1 MAKIAMIGAGS
12 VVFARRLL
20 ADMLS
25 YPQLAESTVFLMD
38 IDQSRLQ
45 LIASLAEKMV
55 AQEGLPTR
63 IEATTDRQEAL
74 DGANYV
80 ITMIQVGGLEA
91 FELDIAIPNR
101 YGIDQTVG
109 DSLGPGGVFRGLR
122 TIPVL
127 VDICHDMERC
137 CPDALLINYA
147 NPMAMNCWAM
157 NTATKI
163 RNVGLCHSVQGTAER
178 LASFLGAPMSEV
190 SYWVAGINHM
200 SWFLRFEWKGEDAY
214 PLLWRAMA
222 NPNIYAQEKVRW
234 EIMRHFGYF
243 VTESSHH
250 MSEYVPYFRKRPE
263 LVQKFV
269 TPRWDYLQVCKNG
282 WQPHYEEV
290 RRQIAGEVPIEI
302 GRSHEYGMQI
312 INAMETNV
320 PTSVNGNV
328 ANTGLVTNLP
338 DGCCV
343 EVPCLV
349 DKTGIH
355 PCHVGDLPPQ
365 CAALNRSNINV
376 QELAV
381 KAALTGDRDAA
392 RMAIALDP
400 LSEALLTLDE
410 ISEMVNEMFAAEA
423 AYLPQFK

>member
-25 YPQLAESTVFLMD
+25 YPQLSESTVHLMD

-45 LIASLAEKMV
+45 LIASLAEKMA

-137 CPDALLINYA
+137 CPEALLINYA

-214 PLLWRAMA
+214 PLLWKAMA
-222 NPNIYAQEKVRW
+222 NPNTYAQEKVRW

-328 ANTGLVTNLP
+328 ANRGLVTNLP

-349 DKTGIH
+349 DKTGLH
-355 PCHVGDLPPQ
+355 PCHVGNLPPQ
-365 CAALNRSNINV
+365 CASLNRSNINV

-381 KAALTGDRDAA
+381 KAALTGDREAA
-392 RMAIALDP
+392 RMAVALDP
-400 LSEALLTLDE
+400 LTGALLTLDE
-410 ISEMVNEMFAAEA
+410 ISE
-423 AYLPQFK
+423 